1 MLYEE
6 FEKITGLEIDFEDY
20 TEVIEPM
27 YGALTMD
34 KYQFCEMI
42 KPTAKVMAKR
52 YAEEASKKRMAEQ
65 KLVLGA
71 METEAAVKIHY
82 SDGSVNE
89 TRYDDRWA
97 AFRAAAKAVA
107 FRDLEDDIGE
117 VELFVDNELFEYDGW
132 RPGMEIAFVSPET
145 KEEMIGWFPEWDH

>member
-65 KLVLGA
+65 KLV
-71 METEAAVKIHY
+71 
-82 SDGSVNE
+82 
-89 TRYDDRWA
+89 
-97 AFRAAAKAVA
+97 
-107 FRDLEDDIGE
+107 
-117 VELFVDNELFEYDGW
+117 FV
-132 RPGMEIAFVSPET
+132 ET
-145 KEEMIGWFPEWDH
+145 KGKTPKRVLPFRVLRQGCWC

>member
-1 MLYEE
+1 
-6 FEKITGLEIDFEDY
+6 
-20 TEVIEPM
+20 
-27 YGALTMD
+27 
-34 KYQFCEMI
+34 
-42 KPTAKVMAKR
+42 
-52 YAEEASKKRMAEQ
+52 
-65 KLVLGA
+65 

-117 VELFVDNELFEYDGW
+117 VELFVDNELFECDGW